1 MKTGVK
7 TGVTTGGKK
16 SRIVRLMHHFTH
28 KNHLCLCF
36 ELLSINLYELL
47 KQNQFRGLP
56 LDLTRR
62 FTGQILQGLQ
72 ILSDVGIIHCDL
84 KPENILLRNL
94 RQPQCS
100 LIDFG
105 SACYEGQTV
114 YTYIQS
120 RFYRSP
126 EVRKQPIITSK
137 QPIIVS
143 KQPIIT
149 SKQPINISKQ
159 PIITSKQPITIVY
172 RSSSAALMTAPLI
185 CGAWVVSPL
194 SFSSASPF
202 IRGPRSTLKTL
213 KRRKSLMVY

>member
-1 MKTGVK
+1 MKGGKGVK
-7 TGVTTGGKK
+7 RVKTDVTTGGKN
-16 SRIVRLMHHFTH
+16 SRIVRLMHHFTY

-62 FTGQILQGLQ
+62 FTGQILQGLE

-126 EVRKQPIITSK
+126 EVRTTTAFITSK
-137 QPIIVS
+137 QPI
-143 KQPIIT
+143 
-149 SKQPINISKQ
+149 
-159 PIITSKQPITIVY
+159 
-172 RSSSAALMTAPLI
+172 MTP
-185 CGAWVVSPL
+185 
-194 SFSSASPF
+194 
-202 IRGPRSTLKTL
+202 K
-213 KRRKSLMVY
+213 